1 MKNKILANFHLI
13 FFVMA
18 AMNLFELYE
27 EKSQKIENSNNS
39 IQSLEAKKIKQT
51 RKLKQ
56 IETFKKNLS
65 QSKTRVVEV
74 VKQIEKVQK
83 QLPSDV
89 NDAQVATKLTEVANN
104 LKFQNIRITPLNEEN
119 NGFYFTKKYSL
130 KSEGTF
136 LQSMILFESVQ
147 KEERIL
153 NIHKLELKEMQ
164 SDARGRFKVLYLDT
178 EIESYRYNSGY
189 KEKSGVKEIEQKF
202 KVR

>member
-1 MKNKILANFHLI
+1 MKNKILANFHI
-13 FFVMA
+13 VFFFMA

-27 EKSQKIENSNNS
+27 ENTQKIESTENS

-65 QSKTRVVEV
+65 RSKERVIEV
-74 VKQIEKVQK
+74 VKQIEKVQR

-89 NDAQVATKLTEVANN
+89 NDAQVATKLSDLTKD
-104 LKFQNIRITPLNEEN
+104 LKFQNVNISPLKEEN

-136 LQSMILFESVQ
+136 LQSIILLENIQ
-147 KEERIL
+147 KQERIL
-153 NIHKLELKEMQ
+153 NVKNFEMKEIVENV
-164 SDARGRFKVLYLDT
+164 RGRFKVLQLST
-178 EIESYRYNSGY
+178 EIESYRYNTRY
-189 KEKSGVKEIEQKF
+189 KEESGVQEIEKKF
-202 KVR
+202 KTR